1 MTNSPHDSKVAAQ
14 SEMGERSRTV
24 ATANSEGVLR
34 DASDHLLHHCGSLR
48 PGETVV
54 IVHDEA
60 TRRIGELLA
69 GDAARTTEDI
79 RRFEIP
85 HLQQHGQEP
94 PGDVAEAMR
103 KAQLVVGLTSLSM
116 AHTRARQR
124 ASEAGARYLSLADY
138 SIELLEHPAVRVD
151 FRSRFPVARAV
162 ADRFTEGRIARV
174 STSLGTDVRLE
185 IAGRTGNCCP
195 GFVEEPGDLGSPP
208 DIESN
213 VSPLEAG
220 SEGVVVVDG
229 SVPYPGIGLLES
241 PVVLFVEGGRIGRF
255 DGDRAVVEKLES
267 LFREIG
273 SSKAYVL
280 AECGVGLNPEAAL
293 TGHMLTDEGTNGTM
307 HFGFGSNAT
316 VGGQNDVSF
325 HLDFVFRNATL
336 EIDGCPILEG
346 GEVMV

>member
-1 MTNSPHDSKVAAQ
+1 MTTPPHGPEVAGR
-14 SEMGERSRTV
+14 SEMGASSQTV
-24 ATANSEGVLR
+24 ATATSEGVLR
-34 DASDHLLHHCGSLR
+34 DASEHLLYHCGSLR
-48 PGETVV
+48 PGETLV
-54 IVHDEA
+54 IVHDQA

-69 GDAARTTEDI
+69 AGAASTTEDI

-124 ASEAGARYLSLADY
+124 ASEAGARYLSLPDY
-138 SIELLEHPAVRVD
+138 SIELLEHPAVRAD
-151 FRSRFPVARAV
+151 FRARSPVARAV

-174 STSLGTDVRLE
+174 STALGTDIRLE

-213 VSPLEAG
+213 VSPLETG

-229 SVPYPGIGLLES
+229 SVPYPGIGLLAS
-241 PVVLFVEGGRIGRF
+241 PVVIFVEGGKIIRF
-255 DGDRAVVEKLES
+255 DGDHAVVEQLEA
-267 LFREIG
+267 LFRGIG
-273 SSKAYVL
+273 SNKAYVL

-293 TGHMLTDEGTNGTM
+293 TGRMLTDEGTNGTM

-316 VGGQNDVSF
+316 VGGENDVSF

-336 EIDGCPILEG
+336 EIDGRTLLEG
-346 GEVMV
+346 GEVTV

>member
-1 MTNSPHDSKVAAQ
+1 
-14 SEMGERSRTV
+14 
-24 ATANSEGVLR
+24 
-34 DASDHLLHHCGSLR
+34 
-48 PGETVV
+48 V

-60 TRRIGELLA
+60 TRRVGELLA
-69 GDAARTTEDI
+69 GGAARTTEDI

-124 ASEAGARYLSLADY
+124 ASEAGARYLGDVAEAMRKAQLVVGLTSLSMAHTRARQRASEAGARYLSLADY
-138 SIELLEHPAVRVD
+138 SIELLEHPAVRAD
-151 FRSRFPVARAV
+151 FRSRLPVARAV
-162 ADRFTEGRIARV
+162 ADRFTGGRIARV
-174 STSLGTDVRLE
+174 STALGTDVRLE

-213 VSPLEAG
+213 VSPLETG

-229 SVPYPGIGLLES
+229 SVPYPGIGLLAS
-241 PVVLFVEGGRIGRF
+241 PVVLFVEGGEITRF

-267 LFREIG
+267 LFRGIG
-273 SSKAYVL
+273 SNKAYVL
-280 AECGVGLNPEAAL
+280 AECGVGLNPEAAF
-293 TGHMLTDEGTNGTM
+293 TGRMLTDEGTNGTM
-307 HFGFGSNAT
+307 H
-316 VGGQNDVSF
+316 NDVSF

-336 EIDGCPILEG
+336 EIDGCPLLESG
-346 GEVMV
+346 QVMV